1 MSFKCFCVLLR
12 EGPKFIGPH
21 GIRKGGGYGCLQRE
35 KGNGQKLLR
44 IKSDDN
50 NFQERKNDGVT
61 TLSEKNMYDPFDKS
75 L

>member
-1 MSFKCFCVLLR
+1 MLLR
-12 EGPKFIGPH
+12 FIKRGSKIYRSARH
-21 GIRKGGGYGCLQRE
+21 SEGGGGDGFLQRE

>member
-12 EGPKFIGPH
+12 EGPKFIGSH
-21 GIRKGGGYGCLQRE
+21 GIRKGGGMDFYRE
-35 KGNGQKLLR
+35 KKGMGRNLR

>member
-1 MSFKCFCVLLR
+1 MLLR
-12 EGPKFIGPH
+12 FIKRGSKIYRSAQH
-21 GIRKGGGYGCLQRE
+21 SEGGGYGFLQRE